1 MVFVGYS
8 DSTKG
13 YRCLDPTTNEVIT
26 SRDVIFLET
35 KPANIEEIE
44 DVQSI
49 LTDSLSN
56 EEDNE
61 NEEDPNDASN
71 VPERMV
77 TQPTEVHDER
87 NVPERNVRRSSPTG
101 SGRKSQLIVAIYVDD
116 LLIFWKDINDRDNLK
131 KTLSEAFHMKDMGK
145 AKHCIG
151 LNITYDEEIK
161 AISLDQS
168 KYIKEILATF
178 GMAACKPAATPSD
191 PSQRLS
197 VRMCNTDEVIENVPY
212 QEAVGSLLYL
222 AQGTRPDIA
231 HAVNDVSRFNSNH
244 GKAHWQAVK
253 RIFRYLKGTVNLKLR
268 YDSNK
273 ELIGYSDADWASDV
287 DKRRS
292 CTGYVFAMSGGA
304 ISWSTEK
311 KYGIPKSTLEFKIKH
326 PGHKDTLRPSP
337 VLTTEEECA
346 LVRWI
351 QETASKGFPRK
362 ANDLKTANPRPHKF
376 KNNKPGDS
384 WLKGFLK
391 RHPGIS
397 KRTSEGVS
405 SASACVLEQDIR
417 KWFTDIAN

>member
-1 MVFVGYS
+1 MFRPHNKRS
-8 DSTKG
+8 D
-13 YRCLDPTTNEVIT
+13 NE
-26 SRDVIFLET
+26 
-35 KPANIEEIE
+35 
-44 DVQSI
+44 QG
-49 LTDSLSN
+49 
-56 EEDNE
+56 E

-87 NVPERNVRRSSPTG
+87 NVPERNVRRSSRIPKIK
-101 SGRKSQLIVAIYVDD
+101 KSDDFIYVASATIYVDD
-116 LLIFWKDINDRDNLK
+116 LLIFSKDINDRDNLK
-131 KTLSEAFHMKDMGK
+131 KALSEAFHMKDIGK

-292 CTGYVFAMSGGA
+292 C
-304 ISWSTEK
+304 
-311 KYGIPKSTLEFKIKH
+311 
-326 PGHKDTLRPSP
+326 
-337 VLTTEEECA
+337 
-346 LVRWI
+346 
-351 QETASKGFPRK
+351 
-362 ANDLKTANPRPHKF
+362 
-376 KNNKPGDS
+376 
-384 WLKGFLK
+384 
-391 RHPGIS
+391 
-397 KRTSEGVS
+397 
-405 SASACVLEQDIR
+405 
-417 KWFTDIAN
+417 